1 MSYNEIHSKERR
13 RFVRRATKC
22 AEKISKRLD
31 KMVLLSK
38 HHKCEAYAD
47 DVTEIF
53 AAVEQSM
60 AEAKKQMEAINET
73 N

>member
-1 MSYNEIHSKERR
+1 
-13 RFVRRATKC
+13 
-22 AEKISKRLD
+22 
-31 KMVLLSK
+31 MVLLSK

-60 AEAKKQMEAINET
+60 AEAKKQMEAVNET